1 MKVVDIREILE
12 GKERIELPDRGIY
25 DKVRLRWDNAAK
37 PLDSLGKFEDVTA
50 KIGAVHGSED
60 IDIGK
65 RTVIVMCADN
75 GVVEEGISQSGQEV
89 TLAVSKAMGRRESS
103 VCKMAKR
110 AGTDVMP
117 IDIGIN
123 SDEEIPGV
131 ILKKVRKG
139 TRNFAK
145 EPAMTEEEVLDALQ
159 VGIDAAFDAVQ
170 RGNRLLCT
178 GEMGIGNTTTS
189 AALAAAFLKCPAG
202 EVVGRGSGLN
212 DEKLAKKEKTID
224 ASIENY
230 KLFDGNPVKILGSVG
245 GLDIA
250 GMAGVMIGGAYYHV
264 PVVLDGVVSCAAAF
278 AAVRLVPEVREYLI
292 ASHISREPAA
302 KHIFEELKLEPV
314 IDADMALGE
323 GTGAVM
329 MCALLD
335 IALSLYSK
343 QLTFED
349 IEIEKYV
356 RF

>member
-1 MKVVDIREILE
+1 MKAVDIKDILS
-12 GKERIELPDRGIY
+12 GKERIGLPSREIY

-37 PLDSLGKFEDVTA
+37 PLDSLGKLEDVTA
-50 KIGAVHGSED
+50 RIGAVHGSAD
-60 IDIGK
+60 IDIEK
-65 RTVIVMCADN
+65 RIVIVMCADN
-75 GVVEEGISQSGQEV
+75 GVVEEGISQTGQEV

-103 VCKMAKR
+103 VCKMAAK

-117 IDIGIN
+117 VDIGIN

-139 TRNFAK
+139 TRNFTK
-145 EPAMTEEEVLDALQ
+145 EPAMTEEETLKALQ

-170 RGNRLLCT
+170 RGYRLLCT

-189 AALAAAFLKCPAG
+189 AAITAAFLKCPAE

-212 DEKLAKKEKTID
+212 DEKLAKKGQIIDETIGKH
-224 ASIENY
+224 E
-230 KLFDGNPVKILGSVG
+230 LFDANPAKTLAYVG

-264 PVVLDGVVSCAAAF
+264 PVVLDGVVSCAAAL
-278 AAVRLVPEVREYLI
+278 AAVRLVPEAREYLI
-292 ASHISREPAA
+292 ASHVSREPAA
-302 KHIFEELKLEPV
+302 KRIFEELKLEPV
-314 IDADMALGE
+314 INADMALGE

-343 QLTFED
+343 QLTFDD
-349 IEIEKYV
+349 IEIEKYT